1 MDVTVCVH
9 ISLKCVYYQKKVQN
23 NSGNTNDFKMNKLN
37 NLLFLIQLI
46 AVIRNVLYNSLI
58 HSLELVIFIMPLLP

>member
-46 AVIRNVLYNSLI
+46 AVIRNVLYNSPI

>member
-1 MDVTVCVH
+1 MDVTFCVH

-46 AVIRNVLYNSLI
+46 AVIRNVLYNSPI

>member
-37 NLLFLIQLI
+37 NLLFLIQLT
-46 AVIRNVLYNSLI
+46 AVIRNVLYNAPI